1 MESQEQKEQRQ
12 RQIEVEQ
19 DRTKPCLN
27 FGCGHWKKGN
37 ADGHCK
43 IKATDI
49 CKCFISKLRR

>member
-1 MESQEQKEQRQ
+1 MNTKDDTKTNQTK
-12 RQIEVEQ
+12 IEVEQ

-27 FGCGHWKKGN
+27 IGCGHWKKGK

-49 CKCFISKLRR
+49 CQCFISKLRR

>member
-1 MESQEQKEQRQ
+1 METKQTTKTDLK
-12 RQIEVEQ
+12 VEQ

-27 FGCGHWKKGN
+27 IGCGHWKEGN
-37 ADGHCK
+37 ANGHCK